1 MKAKEYLEELELYNL
16 ILNELTDPEKISY
29 VKEKIIETKRKYRA
43 RLKEE
48 CADKYLYPYNKK
60 GKIVACSS
68 NNDWETFWRKVFFEG
83 EHWDEEDKEAFR
95 DDNWIE
101 INSPYDCTGKT
112 FTWAIDSFNVPNGVV
127 AYIRYAID
135 V

>member
-1 MKAKEYLEELELYNL
+1 MNYIKRIFSRNKNIVYDEEHFHDMEEYPKGAMWEF
-16 ILNELTDPEKISY
+16 
-29 VKEKIIETKRKYRA
+29 VK
-43 RLKEE
+43 E
-48 CADKYLYPYNKK
+48 CADKYLYPYGKK
-60 GKIVACSS
+60 GKIVAYGS
-68 NNDWETFWRKVFFEG
+68 NNDDIFWKKVFFEG
-83 EHWDEEDKEAFR
+83 EYWDEEDKEAFR